1 MDRFRSFGN
10 DFHLICILIFEVAKR
25 RGDDNASFLLLP
37 VTSGHTAAAISGI
50 EVIHQTLE
58 ADDQIVCF
66 VEGINVFCCGQHPHM
81 VLTQVVDIQGRL
93 GAVSSKS
100 GQVFDDDCIDQ
111 SGIHRFRQLLNAV
124 TIEVHTRNIIVA
136 GLAHNRMPMAESIAF
151 DNASLVHQGIEFFI
165 FVTRQAVVKPYSH
178 KFTPFRYGVC
188 VRSTHHSI

>member
-1 MDRFRSFGN
+1 
-10 DFHLICILIFEVAKR
+10 
-25 RGDDNASFLLLP
+25 
-37 VTSGHTAAAISGI
+37 
-50 EVIHQTLE
+50 
-58 ADDQIVCF
+58 
-66 VEGINVFCCGQHPHM
+66 M